1 MKISDI
7 KNLYN
12 CVLTILIST
21 YTYFNIFPQ
30 GQSGKISGIVIDAST
45 KEPLIGANVL
55 LEGTNF
61 GAATNV
67 DGKFVILNISP
78 GTYNISASM
87 IGYTKVTENGVE
99 VYIDRT
105 TQLSFGLNDE
115 ALQMEQV
122 VVVAKRPA
130 VIKDQTSTSTHI
142 DDKQIKVAPIE
153 GLRGALEL
161 SAGFQKDQKG
171 NYSVRGSGSYELNF
185 QINGVE
191 QMSSNTSAPATFGTE
206 KADNSWKYDVN
217 PLGVQQLQLITGGFS
232 AEYGNSQAGVVKVVL
247 KMVLLNLPVN
257 LEWSIVLQVNIIM
270 VITFIIKITGNGRN
284 GEQLING

>member
-7 KNLYN
+7 KYLHKIFF
-12 CVLTILIST
+12 TILFLLSI
-21 YTYFNIFPQ
+21 NIFPQ
-30 GQSGKISGIVIDAST
+30 GQSGKISGVVIDAT
-45 KEPLIGANVL
+45 TQEPLIGANVL
-55 LEGTNF
+55 IEGTNF

-78 GTYNISASM
+78 GIYNITASM
-87 IGYTKVTENGVE
+87 IGYSKSTEKGVE

-122 VVVAKRPA
+122 IVVAKKPA

-171 NYSVRGSGSYELNF
+171 NYSVRGSGS
-185 QINGVE
+185 
-191 QMSSNTSAPATFGTE
+191 
-206 KADNSWKYDVN
+206 
-217 PLGVQQLQLITGGFS
+217 
-232 AEYGNSQAGVVKVVL
+232 
-247 KMVLLNLPVN
+247 
-257 LEWSIVLQVNIIM
+257 
-270 VITFIIKITGNGRN
+270 
-284 GEQLING
+284 